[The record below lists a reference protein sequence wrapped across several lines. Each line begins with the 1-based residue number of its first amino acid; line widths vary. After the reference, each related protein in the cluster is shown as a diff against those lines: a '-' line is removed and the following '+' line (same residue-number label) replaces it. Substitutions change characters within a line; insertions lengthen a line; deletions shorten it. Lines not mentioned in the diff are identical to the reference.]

1 MIHYQTDDI
10 SINSFANELK
20 GYNWSLFRSD
30 AFAAVSVAL
39 LTVPQSMAYALLAG
53 LPISCGIFA
62 AIYSS
67 LIAALFGSSKH
78 LIVGPSN
85 AIAILVQ
92 AGTSEILYAYYRH
105 LTGTERDWMCIQI
118 LTQIAFIV
126 GLFQLLA
133 VGLKL
138 GKITHFVSHAVV
150 VGYVVGAAAAVL
162 VSQTFT
168 LLGIPNLPGIHSIYE
183 RGYYLATHLD
193 AVHLPTAI
201 IGAFSFIFL
210 VTLRRVYPKLPSAL
224 IMLVLAS
231 LLVKVLEITFISD
244 AFSFFDPYA
253 DEELNAVMLV
263 GDTGSLSDVW
273 PLVGLPYFDFRDM
286 NILLPVAFAV
296 ALLSLMESS
305 SIAKTIAASSGQKL
319 SSNQEI
325 LGLGLG
331 NLTSSLIGAM
341 PVSASASRTCL
352 NFNNG
357 AQTRVAAV
365 LNAIFVAILLVL
377 LNAYIS
383 LIPLAALSAL
393 LFVTATTI
401 VNRKHLLICLKAT
414 RSDAIVLLVTALS
427 CIFFSFDM
435 AFYIGV
441 STSIMFYLRKAGLPQ
456 LVEFEVDDSG
466 ELVNVDYCEIH
477 NHRAIRIIKV
487 EGELFF
493 GAADL
498 FQSTLKT
505 LAKDDIRTKVIILQ
519 LKNAR
524 DIDATAC
531 LALQQLHDYLKKS
544 NRYLIACG
552 ITQQVWDVLNDSG
565 LLEQFGKDNLFIFDE
580 RHPHHYL
587 HKALQRANEL
597 VNEAKSTEIGQEHGN
612 ERIGHG
618 HAHGHEI
625 EIMV

>member
-1 MIHYQTDDI
+1 MIHYQSDEI
-10 SINSFANELK
+10 SINSFTNELR
-20 GYNWSLFRSD
+20 GYNLNTLRSD

-39 LTVPQSMAYALLAG
+39 LTVPQAMAYALLAG

-67 LIAALFGSSKH
+67 LVAAIFGSSKH

-105 LTGTERDWMCIQI
+105 LTGTERDWMSIQI
-118 LTQIAFIV
+118 LTQIAFIA

-138 GKITHFVSHAVV
+138 GKITHFVSHSVV
-150 VGYVVGAAAAVL
+150 VGYVMGAAIAVL

-168 LLGIPNLPGIHSIYE
+168 LLGIANLPGIHSIYE
-183 RGYYLATHLD
+183 RGYYLFTHLD
-193 AVHLPTAI
+193 STHIPTAI
-201 IGAFSFIFL
+201 IGMSSFILL
-210 VTLRRVYPKLPSAL
+210 VGLRRSQPNWPSAL
-224 IMLVLAS
+224 IMLILAAA
-231 LLVKVLEITFISD
+231 LVKLLDLTFINQ

-253 DEELNAVMLV
+253 DEELQAIMLV
-263 GDTGSLSDVW
+263 GDTGSISDIF
-273 PLVGLPYFDFRDM
+273 PAVGMPYFDFRDM

-296 ALLSLMESS
+296 ALLSLMETS

-319 SSNQEI
+319 SHNQEI

-331 NLTSSLIGAM
+331 NLVSSMIGAM
-341 PVSASASRTCL
+341 PVSSSASRTCL
-352 NFNNG
+352 NFQSG

-365 LNAIFVAILLVL
+365 LNAVFVAGLLL
-377 LNAYIS
+377 LLSEYIA

-414 RSDAIVLLVTALS
+414 RSDAVVLVVTALS

-441 STSIMFYLRKAGLPQ
+441 ATSIMFYLRKAGLPQ
-456 LVEFEVDDSG
+456 LAEFEIDETG
-466 ELVNVDYCEIH
+466 ELKNIDYCDIH

-505 LAKDDIRTKVIILQ
+505 LAKDDLRTKVIILQ

-531 LALQQLHDYLKKS
+531 LALQQLHDYLKQS

-565 LLEQFGKDNLFIFDE
+565 LLEQFGKDNLFVFDE

-587 HKALQRANEL
+587 HKALQRAHEL
-597 VNEAKSTEIGQEHGN
+597 VNEPTNDQV
-612 ERIGHG
+612 
-618 HAHGHEI
+618 I
-625 EIMV
+625 EQRQATLTRPATI